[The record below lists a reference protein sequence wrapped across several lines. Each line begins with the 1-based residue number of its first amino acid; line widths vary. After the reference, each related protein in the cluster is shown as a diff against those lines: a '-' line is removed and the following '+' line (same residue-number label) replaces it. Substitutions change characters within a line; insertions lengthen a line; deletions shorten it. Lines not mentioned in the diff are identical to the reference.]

1 MDDDFTVNFLHPE
14 SDRGSGSPAAAES
27 RSESTRWNSLESG
40 VTVESSRWCSCESCD
55 GEDARPSMFLFFKRA
70 LPVGKLAWNGNAMRS
85 ITISEFSVLQN
96 GCWQKISF
104 GTKITHSDLSSDFYF
119 RENPLTSRS
128 AEPSGSYTRTT
139 AVRVNLPCNKEA
151 IPSSDKAF
159 SGTSLRNPVGHECS
173 TENTAEAS
181 GQNFTDEDKEE
192 KPSERPRTQS
202 VEMEDRVKA
211 PRMLNSD
218 REGFVSCRVV
228 SED

>member
-55 GEDARPSMFLFFKRA
+55 GEDARP
-70 LPVGKLAWNGNAMRS
+70 
-85 ITISEFSVLQN
+85 FSVLQN